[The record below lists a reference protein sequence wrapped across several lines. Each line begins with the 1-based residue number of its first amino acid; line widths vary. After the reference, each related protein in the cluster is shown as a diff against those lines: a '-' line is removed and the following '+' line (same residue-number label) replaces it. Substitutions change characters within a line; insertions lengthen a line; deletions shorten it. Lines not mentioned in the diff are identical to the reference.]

1 MWTGERARVG
11 AGIYSAWKET
21 AAPPISIPTDQNIF
35 ANVATLGSVLAN
47 GTRTTDHESD
57 GQPFFCYRGHAGLAS
72 WPQRIYTLIQ
82 NGSSALIWNCGWT
95 SDQYNRQL
103 QFCTGWNIHPSEQ
116 RSLRRKTFLGAAGN
130 TM

>member
-21 AAPPISIPTDQNIF
+21 AAPPISIRTDQNIF

-57 GQPFFCYRGHAGLAS
+57 RQPFFFYRGHAGLAATTNLHFKS
-72 WPQRIYTLIQ
+72 EPSHKLTSSQ
-82 NGSSALIWNCGWT
+82 NKLYGKA
-95 SDQYNRQL
+95 
-103 QFCTGWNIHPSEQ
+103 
-116 RSLRRKTFLGAAGN
+116 
-130 TM
+130 